1 MFIASRKDKKPEVLQ
16 SFLSTVL
23 ISLAM
28 GGLLVA
34 LRRILRLS
42 RKIPVDLGLTLL
54 GGVLL
59 VLFHLVSRDL
69 FGLDPWYGLGFE
81 IAKHG
86 LELLVILMILVAF

>member
-23 ISLAM
+23 ISLAI

-42 RKIPVDLGLTLL
+42 RKIHVDLGLTLL

>member
-1 MFIASRKDKKPEVLQ
+1 MLQ

-34 LRRILRLS
+34 LQRILRLS

>member
-1 MFIASRKDKKPEVLQ
+1 VLQ

-34 LRRILRLS
+34 LQRILRLS